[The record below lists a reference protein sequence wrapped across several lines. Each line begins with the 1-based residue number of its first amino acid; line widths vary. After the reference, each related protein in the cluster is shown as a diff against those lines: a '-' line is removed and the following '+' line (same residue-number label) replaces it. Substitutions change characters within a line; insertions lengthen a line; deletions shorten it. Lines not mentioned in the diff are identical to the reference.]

1 MPNVVVV
8 VPTYNE
14 IENIA
19 SIVGRLRQ
27 AVPRAHVLV
36 VDDSSPDGTGER
48 AEELA
53 AADPGVSVLHR
64 PAKEGLGK
72 AYLAGFALALK
83 RGYTYIVEIDADG
96 SHDPAELPAMIALA
110 KAGND
115 LVIGSRWVPGGSVKN
130 WPWYRHSVS
139 QAGNTYARRV
149 LHSDIRDLTAGF
161 RVFRASALREL
172 GLEGVSSQG
181 YCFQVELAWNL
192 ERAGYRVAEHPIT
205 FVERSTGRSKMH
217 AGIVAE
223 ALLRVTG
230 WGISATLS
238 SVRR

>member
-1 MPNVVVV
+1 MPNVVIV

-14 IENIA
+14 IENIS

-36 VDDSSPDGTGER
+36 VDDSSPDGTGAR
-48 AEELA
+48 ADQLA

-64 PAKEGLGK
+64 KDKEGLGK
-72 AYLAGFALALK
+72 AYLAGFAVALE
-83 RGYTYIVEIDADG
+83 RGYNYIVEIDADG
-96 SHDPAELPAMIALA
+96 SHDPADLPAMIALA

-130 WPWYRHSVS
+130 WPWFRRSIS
-139 QAGNTYARRV
+139 QAGNTYARKV
-149 LHSDIRDLTAGF
+149 LRSEIRDLTAGF

-181 YCFQVELAWNL
+181 YCFQVELAWDF
-192 ERAGYRVAEHPIT
+192 ERAGFRVVEHPIT

-223 ALLRVTG
+223 SLFRVTG
-230 WGISATLS
+230 WGLSVTLK